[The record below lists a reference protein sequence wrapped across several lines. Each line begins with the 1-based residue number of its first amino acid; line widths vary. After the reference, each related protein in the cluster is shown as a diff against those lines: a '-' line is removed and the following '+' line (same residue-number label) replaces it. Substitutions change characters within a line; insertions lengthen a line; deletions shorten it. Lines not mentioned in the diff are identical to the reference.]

1 MIYTVTKCDP
11 AAVASYFLRSRTKSL
26 WCYHTLIIQYSIT
39 VCVTTQFSNMKAS
52 SILPQFFTAI
62 GMFGAV
68 TSCLPHASAE
78 KGCSQMKAMI
88 YRGKSSCDGCPES
101 IQNLLETAYPNIN
114 VVFAGPKEK
123 TRINAETLSQVDIF
137 VQPGGPGMY
146 LTMHLINKL
155 FLFLY

>member
-1 MIYTVTKCDP
+1 
-11 AAVASYFLRSRTKSL
+11 
-26 WCYHTLIIQYSIT
+26 
-39 VCVTTQFSNMKAS
+39 
-52 SILPQFFTAI
+52 
-62 GMFGAV
+62 MFGAV
-68 TSCLPHASAE
+68 TLCLPHASAD

-88 YRGKSSCDGCPES
+88 YRGKSSCDRCPES

-137 VQPGGPGMY
+137 IQPGGPGMY
-146 LTMHLINKL
+146 QPMYLIDNM